1 LASTTPGEEIEI
13 PDYEGKTIYQRS
25 FYRLSPGSTVSK
37 PNALVLEER
46 LRFKPD
52 PENPGYSLPFGPRT
66 YIFRQGTQEDEI
78 TDEVYRINFGST
90 THNGPGTMDT
100 TIATILYVASNPE
113 LVQGDVLQL
122 ACEEGA
128 AGLLGCIAARFAS
141 MDADAVAAAVA
152 ASKQKNR
159 DYSIDDV
166 MTVPNHEEVL
176 FPPRMNDLTLSEEGE
191 ERLGAAHNA
200 VRHFSKNGLVSLK
213 DIRWSA
219 RIQGRR
225 YDHYYR
231 TIIGSDMDFS
241 YPNSKDLARAVANY
255 LLPSNPMAIASTKDG
270 AASAAGRPSSSS
282 SFGGIGMDLGE
293 TTTTTQ
299 QQQQQQQQPDPEHEV
314 DPKIPP
320 TFVHVCPDVR
330 ENVTY
335 LRQALEN
342 GFRMTVNSGYLKL
355 ERLQF
360 VLQALPEDA
369 PEEEIE
375 DLDLELKDESNRS
388 YQSLTAIHH
397 PNYAGDGT
405 GEYFFP
411 LETGE
416 YESGSRSP
424 YLEPEEG
431 GSPW

>member
-1 LASTTPGEEIEI
+1 LAESTTPDEEEII
-13 PDYEGKTIYQRS
+13 PDYEGKTVYQRS

-46 LRFKPD
+46 LRFQPD
-52 PENPGYSLPFGPRT
+52 PENPGYLLPFGPRT
-66 YIFRQGTQEDEI
+66 YLFRQGTQEDEI

-113 LVQGDVLQL
+113 LVQGDILQL
-122 ACEEGA
+122 GCEEGA
-128 AGLLGCIAARFAS
+128 AGLLGCIAARFTA
-141 MDADAVAAAVA
+141 MEDGDGATT
-152 ASKQKNR
+152 SKQQPNKH
-159 DYSIDDV
+159 DDIDDV
-166 MTVPNHEEVL
+166 MTVPKHKEV
-176 FPPRMNDLTLSEEGE
+176 FPPRMRHLTLSEEGE
-191 ERLGAAHNA
+191 ERLGAAYPA
-200 VRHFSKNGLVSLK
+200 VRHFSNGLVSLK
-213 DIRWSA
+213 DIRWST

-231 TIIGSDMDFS
+231 TILGSDMDFS
-241 YPNSKDLARAVANY
+241 YPNSKELARAVANY
-255 LLPSNPMAIASTKDG
+255 LLPSDPMAIVSTKDG
-270 AASAAGRPSSSS
+270 AAGAASSTGPSS

-293 TTTTTQ
+293 TTTTQRSQ
-299 QQQQQQQQPDPEHEV
+299 QQSDPKHDV
-314 DPKIPP
+314 DPQIPP

-342 GFRMTVNSGYLKL
+342 GFKMTVQTGYLKL

-360 VLQALPEDA
+360 VPQALPEDA
-369 PEEEIE
+369 PEEELE

-397 PNYAGDGT
+397 PDYAGDGT